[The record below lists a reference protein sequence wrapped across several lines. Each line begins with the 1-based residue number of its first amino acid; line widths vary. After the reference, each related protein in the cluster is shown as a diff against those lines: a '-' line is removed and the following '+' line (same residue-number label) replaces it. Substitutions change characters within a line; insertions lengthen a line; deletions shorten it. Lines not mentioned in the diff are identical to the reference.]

1 MDKGDYIDSVSYG
14 SIKGD
19 GYMYRVLVAD
29 DEPIERKVVSKKIK
43 KFYPGQVEVVSAQ
56 NGTEAVEKFREETCH
71 AVILDI
77 AMPGMSGLE
86 AAKQIR
92 ELSPSCSIIFLTA
105 FDDFNYAK
113 KAIEVKALDYLL
125 KPGKDEELQSV
136 LDEAFSLAEND
147 RNVSGSRDTIQ
158 ASKLQN
164 EENGSVRMNAVAHEI
179 RLFIETNY
187 TKDISLQ
194 DIAAAMGYSDAYFC
208 KLFKQCFDKNF
219 ITYLNDF
226 RTQKAIELLG
236 DVTVSIKDV
245 SYKTGYRDA
254 NYFARIF
261 KRNTGL
267 TPSEYREKYYS
278 RHK

>member
-1 MDKGDYIDSVSYG
+1 
-14 SIKGD
+14 
-19 GYMYRVLVAD
+19 MYRVLVAD

-56 NGTEAVEKFREETCH
+56 NGTEAVEKFREESCH

-267 TPSEYREKYYS
+267 TPSEYREKILQQT
-278 RHK
+278 